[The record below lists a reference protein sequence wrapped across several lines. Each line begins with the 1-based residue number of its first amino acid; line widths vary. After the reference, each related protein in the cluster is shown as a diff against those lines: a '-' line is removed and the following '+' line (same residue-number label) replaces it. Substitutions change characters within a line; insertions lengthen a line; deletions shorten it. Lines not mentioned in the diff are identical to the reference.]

1 MRRSVTWVAAVA
13 VSVAVLGACGG
24 GDDGADAAYK
34 APKGPAVDILKVK
47 SGNVYFKPT
56 ELDTKPGV
64 VQIDL
69 HNQESGV
76 HDLVIRD
83 IPGFQLEVSGE
94 GSNASGKVDLKAK
107 QKYEFYCTIPGHKEA
122 GMRGTITVS

>member
-1 MRRSVTWVAAVA
+1 MRRSVKVLAAVA
-13 VSVAVLGACGG
+13 VSVAVLGACS
-24 GDDGADAAYK
+24 GDDGADASYK
-34 APKGPAVDILKVK
+34 EPKGPPVDTLKVK

-56 ELDTKPGV
+56 EFDTKPGV

-76 HDLVIRD
+76 HDLVIKD
-83 IPGFQLEVSGE
+83 IPGFQLEVSGQ
-94 GSNASGKVDLKAK
+94 GSNASGKVDLKANR
-107 QKYEFYCTIPGHKEA
+107 KYEFYCTIPGHKEA

>member
-1 MRRSVTWVAAVA
+1 MHRSFKWVAAVA

-24 GDDGADAAYK
+24 DGGSDTAYK
-34 APKGPAVDILKVK
+34 QPTGPAVDTLKVQ

-56 ELDTKPGV
+56 KLDSKPGV

-83 IPGFQLEVSGE
+83 IAGFQLEVSGE
-94 GSNASGKVDLKAK
+94 GDNSSGKVALKANK
-107 QKYEFYCTIPGHKEA
+107 TYEFYCTIPGHKEA

>member
-1 MRRSVTWVAAVA
+1 MRRSIKWAAAVA
-13 VSVAVLGACGG
+13 MSVAVFGACSSGG
-24 GDDGADAAYK
+24 GSDKAYK
-34 APKGPAVDILKVK
+34 QPTGPAVDTLKVN

-56 ELDTKPGV
+56 ELDAKPGV

-76 HDLVIRD
+76 HDLVIAD

-94 GSNASGKVDLKAK
+94 GDNASGKVDLKANK
-107 QKYEFYCTIPGHKEA
+107 KYEFYCTIPGHKEA

>member
-1 MRRSVTWVAAVA
+1 MNRSLKAIAAMA
-13 VSVAVLGACGG
+13 VSLAVLGACSSDGG
-24 GDDGADAAYK
+24 SDTAYK
-34 APKGPAVDILKVK
+34 QPTGPAVDTLKVQ

-56 ELDTKPGV
+56 KLDTKPGV

-76 HDLVIRD
+76 HDLVIKD

-94 GSNASGKVDLKAK
+94 GANASGKVDLKANK
-107 QKYEFYCTIPGHKEA
+107 QYEFYCTIPGHKEA
-122 GMRGTITVS
+122 GMRGTITVK

>member
-1 MRRSVTWVAAVA
+1 M
-13 VSVAVLGACGG
+13 SVAVFGACSSGG
-24 GDDGADAAYK
+24 GSDKAYK
-34 APKGPAVDILKVK
+34 PPTGPAVDTLKVR

-56 ELDTKPGV
+56 KLETKPGI

-76 HDLVIRD
+76 HDLVIQG
-83 IPGFQLEVSGE
+83 IPGFQLEVSGQ
-94 GSNASGKVDLKAK
+94 GDDASGKVDLKANK
-107 QKYEFYCTIPGHKEA
+107 TYEFYCTIPGHKEA

>member
-13 VSVAVLGACGG
+13 VSVAVLAACG

-34 APKGPAVDILKVK
+34 EPKGPPVDTLKVNA
-47 SGNVYFKPT
+47 GNVYFKPT
-56 ELDTKPGV
+56 ELDTQPGIV
-64 VQIDL
+64 EIDL

-76 HDLVIRD
+76 HDLVIKD

-94 GSNASGKVDLKAK
+94 GSNASGKVELTKK
-107 QKYEFYCTIPGHKEA
+107 KYEFYCTIPGHKEA
-122 GMRGTITVS
+122 GMRGTITVK

>member
-1 MRRSVTWVAAVA
+1 MHRSVTWVAAAV

-24 GDDGADAAYK
+24 DDGADVAYK
-34 APKGPAVDILKVK
+34 EPTGPAVDTLKVNA
-47 SGNVYFKPT
+47 GNVYFKPT
-56 ELDTKPGV
+56 ELDSKPGI

-76 HDLVIRD
+76 HDLVIQD

-94 GSNASGKVDLKAK
+94 GSNASGKVALKAK
-107 QKYEFYCTIPGHKEA
+107 KYEFYCTIPGHKEA
-122 GMRGTITVS
+122 GMRGTITVK

>member
-1 MRRSVTWVAAVA
+1 MRRSIKWAVAVA

-24 GDDGADAAYK
+24 DGGGGDKAYK
-34 APKGPAVDILKVK
+34 QPTGPAVDTLKVK

-56 ELDTKPGV
+56 KLDTKPGV

-76 HDLVIRD
+76 HDLVIKD
-83 IPGFQLEVSGE
+83 VPGFQLEVSGE
-94 GSNASGKVDLKAK
+94 GSNASGKVDLKANRT
-107 QKYEFYCTIPGHKEA
+107 YEFYCTIPGHKEA